1 MSKAH
6 LVVLGFVHKHPMYGY
21 RIGQIVEEQKFPVW
35 AGIKLPSI
43 YKAMQ
48 TLEEKKY
55 ISGEQV
61 SEGNNP
67 PRTVY
72 SLTPTGKKYF
82 FDLVESFLIESQPH
96 ERDFWLAL
104 SFADGAVTRKILIKA
119 VEKRITKME
128 ELLSP
133 ERIKGR
139 EGHMLNDGMPF
150 VFKYMFQLA
159 KSSHEGEMNAL
170 QDLREDILK
179 PENDAFFKE

>member
-6 LVVLGFVHKHPMYGY
+6 LVVLGFVHKRPMYGY
-21 RIGQIVEEQKFPVW
+21 LIGQIVEEQKFPVW

-72 SLTPTGKKYF
+72 SLTPAGDKYF
-82 FDLVESFLIESQPH
+82 HELVENY
-96 ERDFWLAL
+96 
-104 SFADGAVTRKILIKA
+104 
-119 VEKRITKME
+119 
-128 ELLSP
+128 
-133 ERIKGR
+133 
-139 EGHMLNDGMPF
+139 LNDPD
-150 VFKYMFQLA
+150 QHA
-159 KSSHEGEMNAL
+159 A
-170 QDLREDILK
+170 
-179 PENDAFFKE
+179 